1 MTIGH
6 NNAYYSKLAADIR
19 KVLSEKKFPSNEEMY
34 KKLIFLEETW
44 RDVLLSTKDGELVY
58 EKFIDYILNVRK
70 NILDCRPFFRIRQK
84 EFINNVNPYIRK
96 KKAKPLFSLRI
107 NSAFIT
113 WAMVEYKGPHKA
125 ALEKLAVDIT
135 AVRSDFI
142 TKNFPLILNRIKIIY
157 HTSNLEMQDLI
168 SLASNAALVA
178 LDKFAPNI
186 DKVTGEPIYTSVI
199 LSSIIARINA
209 IVNQNA
215 DGQQLHLYPSDKKLF
230 IEICRLRKDGLS
242 NEDIGKKLKISEF
255 EVGRFLNG
263 IYVDALDDD
272 ANQYQEENVS
282 RIPDLA
288 VSTAE
293 EQEVLK
299 KLTDD
304 LSIIEKKILI
314 LKNLLTYEESNE
326 SNNE

>member
-1 MTIGH
+1 MTSNV

-19 KVLSEKKFPSNEEMY
+19 KTLSEKKFPSNEEMY
-34 KKLIFLEETW
+34 KKLVFLEETW
-44 RDVLLSTKDGELVY
+44 RDVLLSSPEGEAIY

-84 EFINNVNPYIRK
+84 EFIDNVNPYIRK
-96 KKAKPLFSLRI
+96 KKPKPLFKLRI
-107 NSAFIT
+107 NSAFIN
-113 WAMVEYKGPHKA
+113 WAMHEYKGPHKK
-125 ALEKLAVDIT
+125 ALEKLAIDIT

-209 IVNQNA
+209 IVGNNA

-230 IEICRLRKDGLS
+230 IEICRLRKEGLA
-242 NEDIGKKLKISEF
+242 NDDISKKLKISEF
-255 EVGRFLNG
+255 EVSRFLNG
-263 IYVDALDDD
+263 IYVDTLNED
-272 ANQYQEENVS
+272 AAEFQEENAS
-282 RIPDLA
+282 RIPDIA
-288 VSTAE
+288 VSNYE

-299 KLTDD
+299 KSTDTLTT
-304 LSIIEKKILI
+304 LEKKILI
-314 LKNLLTYEESNE
+314 LKNLLTYEDNK
-326 SNNE
+326 